1 MKLTRRTFLGSV
13 AATLALPR
21 AGLAAVAELRPA
33 PANLQILPSDY
44 PTTDVWGYGGMPGP
58 EIRLPQGAR
67 LDRRLVNGLD
77 QPTTIH
83 WHGLRLPNAMDGV
96 AGMTQDSVAPGG
108 TFDYGFDLKDA
119 GTYWYHPHD
128 RSYEQVGRGLAG
140 ALIVTEADA
149 PEVDRDEALVLQDW
163 RMQPDG
169 TMVEDFGALHDMA
182 HAGRIGNYVTANGQS
197 YIERD
202 LPLHGRLR
210 LRLINAAASRV
221 MQIVHAG
228 FTGWTVAEDGH
239 PLETPAALPEMLVLG
254 PGQRMDLIVDVSA
267 TGDETAY
274 LGLVE
279 GDSAAVLYEVTPSE
293 AERDAA
299 RAAPAPLP
307 PNPLPPLGDLSKARA
322 TEVRIEGGAMGR
334 MTAARADGVEM
345 PMQDLVQQGLV
356 WALNGA
362 AGVPDTPIATVSP
375 GETLRMPLIND
386 TAWPH
391 VMHLHGH
398 PFRVI
403 EGDRPGGPWR
413 DSVLVMPGD
422 RTEIAFVAE
431 EPGDWMFH
439 CHMLDHSA
447 SGMMHWVKVR

>member
-1 MKLTRRTFLGSV
+1 MRLTRRTFLGSA

-21 AGLAAVAELRPA
+21 VGHAAVEELRPA
-33 PANLQILPSDY
+33 PVNLQILPPDY

-67 LDRRLVNGLD
+67 LDRRLVNGLA

-96 AGMTQDSVAPGG
+96 AGVTQDSVAPGG
-108 TFDYGFDLKDA
+108 SFDYGFDLKDA

-163 RMQPDG
+163 RMQPTG
-169 TMVEDFGALHDMA
+169 EMVEDFGALHDMA

-202 LPLHGRLR
+202 LPLHARLR
-210 LRLINAAASRV
+210 LRLINAASARI
-221 MQIVHAG
+221 MQIVHSG
-228 FTGWTVAEDGH
+228 FAGWTVAEDGH
-239 PLETPAALPEMLVLG
+239 PLEAPVALPDVLVLG
-254 PGQRMDLIVDVSA
+254 PGQRIDLIVDVAA
-267 TGDETAY
+267 TGDATAY
-274 LGLVE
+274 LGLIE
-279 GDSAAVLYEVTPSE
+279 GDSAAVLYEVTPTA

-299 RAAPAPLP
+299 LAAPAPLP
-307 PNPLPPLGDLSKARA
+307 PNPLPPLGDLAAARA
-322 TEVRIEGGAMGR
+322 ADVRIEGGAMGG
-334 MTAARADGVEM
+334 MTAARADGVER
-345 PMQDLVQQGLV
+345 PMQDLVEMGLV

-362 AGVPDTPIATVSP
+362 AGMPAAPIATVSP

-403 EGDRPGGPWR
+403 DGDRPAGPWR
-413 DSVLVMPGD
+413 DSVLVMPD
-422 RTEIAFVAE
+422 TRTEIAFRAE
-431 EPGDWMFH
+431 EPGDWLFH
-439 CHMLDHSA
+439 CHMLEHSA
-447 SGMMHWVKVR
+447 SGMMHWVKVG